1 MEGNNLRIAGVI
13 RESIVDGPGIR
24 FVVFAQGCPHRC
36 PGCHNPGTHDFEGGY
51 LCSLEKILEAV
62 AVNPLV
68 SGVTFSG
75 GEPFCQPEAF
85 CQLALGIRK
94 INPELDILSF
104 TGYTLEELQEK
115 KKAVPAVGSLLEQ
128 LDYLIDGP
136 FLEDQKDLSIPFRGS
151 RNQRFIDLKASAE
164 RGEMILRS

>member
-1 MEGNNLRIAGVI
+1 MEERELRIAGII

-24 FVVFAQGCPHRC
+24 FVIFAQGCPHRC

-51 LCSLEKILEAV
+51 SCSPDKILEAIH
-62 AVNPLV
+62 VNQLI

-85 CQLALGIRK
+85 YQLALRIRQ

-115 KKAVPAVGSLLEQ
+115 RRVDPGIGRLLEA

-164 RGEMILRS
+164 RDEIILRS

>member
-1 MEGNNLRIAGVI
+1 MEERTLRIAGII

-36 PGCHNPGTHDFEGGY
+36 PGCHNPGTHDFQGGY
-51 LCSLEKILEAV
+51 DCSLDKILKAAEE
-62 AVNPLV
+62 NPLI
-68 SGVTFSG
+68 SGITFSG

-85 CQLALGIRK
+85 LELAKRIRQEK
-94 INPELDILSF
+94 PELDILSF

-115 KKAVPAVGSLLEQ
+115 KKDVPAVGSLLEQ

-151 RNQRFIDLKASAE
+151 RNQRFIDLKATAE
-164 RGEMILRS
+164 RGELILRS

>member
-1 MEGNNLRIAGVI
+1 MEENKLRIAGVI

-24 FVVFAQGCPHRC
+24 FVIFAQGCPHRC

-51 LCSLEKILEAV
+51 LCSPEKILEAV

-68 SGVTFSG
+68 SGITFSG

-85 CQLALGIRK
+85 YQLALGIRK

-104 TGYTLEELQEK
+104 TGYTLEALQEK
-115 KKAVPAVGSLLEQ
+115 RQAVPAVGSLLEV

-151 RNQRFIDLKASAE
+151 RNQRFIDLKASSEA
-164 RGEMILRS
+164 GEMVLRS